1 MKDYETF
8 YQEHEMHNT
17 TQTRYNTQKWDTRMK
32 NMYCEHQ
39 TIKTNKTHI
48 TNSTKIYPNHIRTS
62 FFFSKT
68 QQKHKIQEIKG
79 LKHEILWENKKT
91 HTLFLKIG
99 EEMMKKMEV

>member
-1 MKDYETF
+1 MRHTHEEHVLWASNNQNQQNTYNKLNKDIPKPYS
-8 YQEHEMHNT
+8 NV
-17 TQTRYNTQKWDTRMK
+17 
-32 NMYCEHQ
+32 
-39 TIKTNKTHI
+39 I
-48 TNSTKIYPNHIRTS
+48 
-62 FFFSKT
+62 FFSKT